1 MKRYPTIIYFSC
13 VNRKCIGKK
22 VGGKKPILRQTWRNF
37 HRFLPPSTSE
47 FKIEKS
53 VEGRGDRLFNSA
65 AVSSRMEYRFKA
77 RNPLIFSSA
86 RTVEDYYP
94 VFAEPFAKILP
105 LRSSI
110 PFHECMN
117 VFSPFFLFLFL
128 YN

>member
-22 VGGKKPILRQTWRNF
+22 VGGKNRFFGKPGEISIVS
-37 HRFLPPSTSE
+37 FLPRLLNS
-47 FKIEKS
+47 KS
-53 VEGRGDRLFNSA
+53 RSRSKEEETAFLTRPRFP
-65 AVSSRMEYRFKA
+65 RMEYRFKA

-86 RTVEDYYP
+86 RTVEDY
-94 VFAEPFAKILP
+94 FCRTLCEN
-105 LRSSI
+105 SSASFVHPI
-110 PFHECMN
+110 QCMN

>member
-22 VGGKKPILRQTWRNF
+22 VGGKNRFFGKPGEISIVS
-37 HRFLPPSTSE
+37 FLPRLLNS
-47 FKIEKS
+47 KS
-53 VEGRGDRLFNSA
+53 RSRSKEEETAFLTRPRFP
-65 AVSSRMEYRFKA
+65 RMEYRFKA

-105 LRSSI
+105 HRSSI